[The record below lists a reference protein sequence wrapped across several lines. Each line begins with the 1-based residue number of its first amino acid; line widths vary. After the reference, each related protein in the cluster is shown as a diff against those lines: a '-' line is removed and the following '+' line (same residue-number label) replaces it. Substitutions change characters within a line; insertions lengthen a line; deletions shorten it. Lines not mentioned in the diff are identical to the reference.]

1 MITTQTKRYLAL
13 TLFLLFIFMIS
24 VWGFHEFFTSKVPG
38 ANDFYPRWR
47 GAQLFWQEGVD
58 PYSQAATEAIQRD
71 MYGGRLAYETEDQ
84 VLFVYPFYVVFFLR
98 PLINIEYAW
107 VQAIWLVLVQFSLLA
122 AVILNLKLFEWK
134 MPPWLLAFTLL
145 WAVIF
150 YNSTR
155 TIILGQFAG
164 LLYLWIVGILLAL
177 KYEHDVLAGLLIA
190 LTTIKP
196 QMSYLLIPALLIWAL
211 GQRRWRFIG
220 SSFVSMVLLLGFS
233 FLLQPNWLFSFIDQV
248 LNYPGYTVTGSPLW
262 VITGFYLPELGKP
275 VEYLMIAGL
284 LIYLFW
290 NWRWLPK
297 VAANSSIFY
306 FVIGLTLIVTNMI
319 VIRTAT
325 TNYIIM
331 YIPLFMILHAVSQ
344 RMRRG
349 NVWIALF
356 YGVSTVFT
364 WTIFIVSIQGDQE
377 HPITYLPLPFLLL
390 FVMVFFSRIWLQP
403 EATPANAQIS

>member
-1 MITTQTKRYLAL
+1 MNVKRTAAVS
-13 TLFLLFIFMIS
+13 FLLLLLFVFS
-24 VWGFHEFFTSKVPG
+24 VWGFHQSFTSKVPG

-47 GAQLFWQEGVD
+47 GAQLFWQDGID
-58 PYSQAATEAIQRD
+58 PYSQTATEAIQRD
-71 MYGGRLAYETEDQ
+71 MYDGRLAYETEDQ

-98 PLINIEYAW
+98 PLINIQYSW
-107 VQAIWLVLVQFSLLA
+107 VQAIWLVLVQFSLVA

-134 MPPWLLAFTLL
+134 MPPWLLAITLL

-164 LLYLWIVGILLAL
+164 LLYLWIVGTLLAL
-177 KYEHDVLAGLLIA
+177 KYEHDVLAGVLLS

-211 GQRRWRFIG
+211 GQKRWRFII
-220 SSFVSMVLLLGFS
+220 SSFVAMLLLVGAS

-248 LNYPGYTVTGSPLW
+248 LNYPGYTITGSPLW
-262 VITGFYLPELGKP
+262 VITGYYFSQLGKP

-297 VAANSSIFY
+297 IKADSDLFLFI
-306 FVIGLTLIVTNMI
+306 IGLTLIVTNMI

-331 YIPLFMILHAVSQ
+331 YIPLFMLLHAVSQ
-344 RMRRG
+344 RSQRG
-349 NVWIALF
+349 NIWVALF
-356 YGVSTVFT
+356 MGVSILFT
-364 WTIFIVSIQGDQE
+364 WTLFILSIEGDQE
-377 HPITYLPLPFLLL
+377 HPITYLPLPFFLLAG
-390 FVMVFFSRIWLQP
+390 MIWYQYKQLRK
-403 EATPANAQIS
+403 ET

>member
-1 MITTQTKRYLAL
+1 MNSIHVKRYTAVF
-13 TLFLLFIFMIS
+13 LFLLCIFIVS

-47 GAQLFWQEGVD
+47 GAQLFWQDGVD

-98 PLINIEYAW
+98 PLTNIEYSW

-134 MPPWLLAFTLL
+134 MPPWLLALTLL

-164 LLYLWIVGILLAL
+164 LLYLWIVGTLLAL
-177 KYEHDVLAGLLIA
+177 KYEQDVLAGLLLS

-211 GQRRWRFIG
+211 GQKRWRFIV
-220 SSFVSMVLLLGFS
+220 SSFIVMVLLVGFS
-233 FLLQPNWLFSFIDQV
+233 FLLQPNWLVSFIDQV
-248 LNYPGYTVTGSPLW
+248 LNYPGYTITGSPLW
-262 VITGFYLPELGKP
+262 VITGYYFPQLGKP

-290 NWRWLPK
+290 NWRSLPK
-297 VAANSSIFY
+297 APATSDLFL

-331 YIPLFMILHAVSQ
+331 YVPLFMLLHAISQ
-344 RMRRG
+344 HMRRG
-349 NVWIALF
+349 NTWVAIF
-356 YGVSTVFT
+356 YGVSVLFT
-364 WTIFIVSIQGDQE
+364 WVLFILSIDGDQE
-377 HPITYLPLPFLLL
+377 HPITYLPLPFFLLMGMIWYQRTQL
-390 FVMVFFSRIWLQP
+390 SGLLNNDAKSR
-403 EATPANAQIS
+403 